1 MNKYFNET
9 DFETLMQIVR
19 IFETNVPSLRPHIDR
34 LFYELCAAMA
44 GEKPN
49 QSFEDF
55 SAKCEKARES
65 GGKNIIER
73 QKVLLLLPFFGVL
86 MNKVVRQFPDSG
98 KICDRLVY
106 ETGAASA
113 ERAKNRS
120 RNFTRTTKCAAIWQ
134 TLPSKTTVKHFSGE
148 WFFNGKW
155 KMFFNGKWKMENGKC
170 QN

>member
-1 MNKYFNET
+1 M
-9 DFETLMQIVR
+9 
-19 IFETNVPSLRPHIDR
+19 TNVPSLRPHIDR

-49 QSFEDF
+49 ESFENF

-106 ETGAASA
+106 ETGAAFGGARKESFA
-113 ERAKNRS
+113 QFHADNQMRRNLANAPVKNY
-120 RNFTRTTKCAAIWQ
+120 
-134 TLPSKTTVKHFSGE
+134 G
-148 WFFNGKW
+148 
-155 KMFFNGKWKMENGKC
+155 
-170 QN
+170 